1 MALRGILEGSLSRSC
16 SRLSLALSPGSDY
29 AASLSAR
36 VTGHLIATARGSALY
51 AVVAYYTTRKGWSSA
66 SKMTARVPATREAL
80 SLSLSLSPLLSFA
93 LFYGGSRRTVWSDRF

>member
-66 SKMTARVPATREAL
+66 SKMTARVP
-80 SLSLSLSPLLSFA
+80 LSLSLSPLLSFA